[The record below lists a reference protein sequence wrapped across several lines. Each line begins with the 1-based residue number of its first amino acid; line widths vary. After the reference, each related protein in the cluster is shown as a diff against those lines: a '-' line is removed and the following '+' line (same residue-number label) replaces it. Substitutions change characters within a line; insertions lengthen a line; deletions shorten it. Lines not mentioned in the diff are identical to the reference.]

1 MVKRQAAA
9 AGLDH
14 DLTAA
19 KRVCSNADH
28 LRSLSTLSDELTLRI
43 LSYLPVS
50 DLTLCQRLS
59 HKFSSLAGDGQ
70 LWKAHYYDRFVRP
83 RASRL
88 PGIRD
93 VSSRDA
99 RFATKASRWLDE
111 GHLLEGRGRAG
122 VKTNWKRQYKLR
134 HNWTRGSCAV
144 EEIKVAEKAPIPPVV
159 VQMCDGIIY
168 MASKAEGLRAWSAKC
183 ERRLLAQA
191 SLESSSLS
199 PPTCLAVDASEDT
212 TKPSTVVLGFEDGS
226 FALYN
231 MDAHAQTITRCHS
244 SEPSSNGLIA
254 SVAIAWP
261 YVVTMTATQLLSVYR
276 CGASES
282 GIDPVRD
289 DGAPRLLHALKS
301 HNIWPPLSTCLRV
314 TADTVLVSVAYALP
328 TYLSGWTVGVQE
340 IQLSKSGELQ
350 RSKTASAIDEHY
362 RPLAFSSIPMTS
374 HLSPHSSGTT
384 TPAFQESRQIH
395 SKPTSLSHTHPYLL
409 VSHPDNTLTL
419 YMIFSTKDSLSI
431 SDGTRLWGHTSS
443 VSGAYVGNRGKAV
456 SISRQGDELRVW
468 ELEGG
473 FMSSAARKRLAG
485 GSVSVRVQPGTK
497 TSIPEDTSQAGLD
510 LVSHGIAKG
519 SSRGSSVDEV
529 DEHDRSELTLTRG
542 WIGFD
547 EENVVV
553 LKEESQGRQALVV
566 YDFT

>member
-9 AGLDH
+9 AGLDD
-14 DLTAA
+14 DLTQA
-19 KRVCSNADH
+19 KRVRSNADH
-28 LRSLSTLSDELTLRI
+28 SPSLSTLSDELTLRI
-43 LSYLPVS
+43 LAYLPVL

-99 RFATKASRWLDE
+99 RFASKASKWLDE
-111 GHLLEGRGRAG
+111 GHLLESRG
-122 VKTNWKRQYKLR
+122 KTNWKRQYKLR
-134 HNWTRGSCAV
+134 HNWTKGSCAV
-144 EEIKVAEKAPIPPVV
+144 QEIKVAEKAPIPPVV
-159 VQMCDGIIY
+159 VQMCDGVIY
-168 MASKAEGLRAWSAKC
+168 MASKDEGLRAWSAKGK
-183 ERRLLAQA
+183 RRLLAHL

-199 PPTCLAVDASEDT
+199 PPTCLAVDVSDDDMKVA
-212 TKPSTVVLGFEDGS
+212 KVVLGFEDGS
-226 FALYN
+226 FALYD
-231 MDAHAQTITRCHS
+231 MDPKVETIMRRHS
-244 SEPSSNGLIA
+244 SEPSSSGLIA
-254 SVAIAWP
+254 SVAIACP
-261 YVVTMTATQLLSVYR
+261 YVVTMTATQLLSVYT
-276 CGASES
+276 CISPAIETA
-282 GIDPVRD
+282 P
-289 DGAPRLLHALKS
+289 DGGFSPPRLLHALKA
-301 HNIWPPLSTCLRV
+301 HNVWPPLSTCLRV
-314 TADTVLVSVAYALP
+314 TADTVLVSIAYALP

-340 IQLSKSGELQ
+340 IQLSNLGDLQ
-350 RSKTASAIDEHY
+350 RSRTASAIDEHY
-362 RPLAFSSIPMTS
+362 RRLAFSSIPMTS

-384 TPAFQESRQIH
+384 TPSFQESRQIH

-431 SDGTRLWGHTSS
+431 SNGTRLWGHTSS
-443 VSGAYVGNRGKAV
+443 VSGAHVGNRGKAV

-485 GSVSVRVQPGTK
+485 GSVSVRVQPSMK
-497 TSIPEDTSQAGLD
+497 SLIPEDTSRAGLD
-510 LVSHGIAKG
+510 LVSQRTAKA
-519 SSRGSSVDEV
+519 SSRGSSVDEG
-529 DEHDRSELTLTRG
+529 DEHDRSELTLIRG

>member
-14 DLTAA
+14 DPSPA
-19 KRVCSNADH
+19 KRVRNNGDH
-28 LRSLSTLSDELTLRI
+28 SRSLSTLSDELTLRI

-50 DLTLCQRLS
+50 DLALCQ
-59 HKFSSLAGDGQ
+59 SLAGDRQ

-99 RFATKASRWLDE
+99 RFASKASRWLDE

-122 VKTNWKRQYKLR
+122 GQTNWKRQYKLR

-144 EEIKVAEKAPIPPVV
+144 EVIRVAEKAPIPPVV
-159 VQMCDGIIY
+159 VQMCDGVIY
-168 MASKAEGLRAWSAKC
+168 MASREEGLRAWSAKFG
-183 ERRLLAQA
+183 RSLLAHVG
-191 SLESSSLS
+191 LESSSQT
-199 PPTCLAVDASEDT
+199 PPTCLAVDSAGDGTTAST
-212 TKPSTVVLGFEDGS
+212 IVLGFEDGS
-226 FALYN
+226 FALYD
-231 MDAHAQTITRCHS
+231 MDEKVKTLRHRHRH
-244 SEPSSNGLIA
+244 ESSNNGIIA
-254 SVAIAWP
+254 SVAISWP
-261 YVVTMTATQLLSVYR
+261 FVVTMTATQLLSVYT
-276 CGASES
+276 CEPQEAKKASA
-282 GIDPVRD
+282 RD
-289 DGAPRLLHALKS
+289 HGAPQLLHSLKS

-314 TADTVLVSVAYALP
+314 TADTVLVSIAYALP

-340 IQLSKSGELQ
+340 IQLSKLGDFQ
-350 RSKTASAIDEHY
+350 RSRTASAIDEHY

-384 TPAFQESRQIH
+384 TPSFQESRQIH
-395 SKPTSLSHTHPYLL
+395 SKPISLSHTHPYLL

-443 VSGAYVGNRGKAV
+443 VSGAHVGNRGKAV
-456 SISRQGDELRVW
+456 SISRQGDELRIW

-485 GSVSVRVQPGTK
+485 GSVSVRVQPGT
-497 TSIPEDTSQAGLD
+497 TSLTPEDTSQTGLD
-510 LVSHGIAKG
+510 LVSHGSTNVA
-519 SSRGSSVDEV
+519 SRGSPTDEGDVDG
-529 DEHDRSELTLTRG
+529 RSELTLTRG

-566 YDFT
+566 YNFT